1 MDCGRKVKWVTDIEK
16 SVLINNFEKSGWVQ
30 VTENEDWNFCWM
42 SVQTICNIFSVET
55 GCRLSGGQI
64 VSHLPNHDELM
75 RKDLRHRKELEEEG
89 RPLAEK
95 DESGMYL
102 YLDFV
107 PVTYMLPADYNL
119 FVEES
124 GKAPRVPGL

>member
-1 MDCGRKVKWVTDIEK
+1 M
-16 SVLINNFEKSGWVQ
+16 
-30 VTENEDWNFCWM
+30 
-42 SVQTICNIFSVET
+42 
-55 GCRLSGGQI
+55 
-64 VSHLPNHDELM
+64 PNHDELM